1 MLVVVPE
8 EVLMG
13 QMVSV
18 VLEVVVMRMKMEYRI
33 RAVVEVDDLLAGP
46 EL

>member
-1 MLVVVPE
+1 LLVVVPE

-18 VLEVVVMRMKMEYRI
+18 ALGVVVMRMKMEY
-33 RAVVEVDDLLAGP
+33 
-46 EL
+46 